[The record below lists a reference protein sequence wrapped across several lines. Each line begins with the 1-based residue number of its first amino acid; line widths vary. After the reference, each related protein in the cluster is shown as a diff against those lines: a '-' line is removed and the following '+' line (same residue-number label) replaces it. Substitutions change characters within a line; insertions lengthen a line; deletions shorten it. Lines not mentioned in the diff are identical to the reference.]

1 MDLEMT
7 IEQMLEEG
15 EKFKWLIYRKAQLE
29 RQVKI
34 GKEAAKELDEVMAQ
48 YENQKCKM
56 LGFLCIR

>member
-1 MDLEMT
+1 MDLEMA

-29 RQVKI
+29 RQVRI
-34 GKEAAKELDEVMAQ
+34 GMEAAEELDEVMVE
-48 YENQKCKM
+48 YEKQKCKM

>member
-1 MDLEMT
+1 MDLEMA

-29 RQVKI
+29 HQIRI
-34 GKEAAKELDEVMAQ
+34 GMEAAEELEEIMVE